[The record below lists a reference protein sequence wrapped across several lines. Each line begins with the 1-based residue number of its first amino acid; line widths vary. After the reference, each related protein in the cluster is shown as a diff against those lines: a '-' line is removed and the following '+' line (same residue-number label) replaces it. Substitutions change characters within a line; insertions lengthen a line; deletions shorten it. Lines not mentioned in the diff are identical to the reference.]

1 VADSTSPTRFSPQW
15 VAALNERAA
24 LVTVPDESIA
34 VVVQQSVD
42 DIAWFVSITH
52 GAMRVEW
59 GRATDPTATLTQSRE
74 TAEAIVSG
82 VLNAQQAFLDGRVRL
97 TGDVNSLIVAKPYLA
112 QLESR
117 P

>member
-1 VADSTSPTRFSPQW
+1 MADSISTTRFTAGW

-24 LVTVPDESIA
+24 LVTILDQSIA
-34 VVVQQSVD
+34 VVVQQTVD
-42 DIAWFVSITH
+42 DAAWFVSIAN

-59 GRATDPTATLTQSRE
+59 GRAVDPSATLAQSRE

-82 VLNAQQAFLDGRVRL
+82 ALNAQQAFLDGRVRL
-97 TGDVNSLIVAKPYLA
+97 TGDVTALIAAKPYLA
-112 QLESR
+112 QLDSR